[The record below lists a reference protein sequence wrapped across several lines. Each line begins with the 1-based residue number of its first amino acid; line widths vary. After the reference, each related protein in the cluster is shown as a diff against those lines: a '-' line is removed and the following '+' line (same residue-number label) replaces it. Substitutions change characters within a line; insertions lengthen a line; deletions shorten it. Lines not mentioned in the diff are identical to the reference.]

1 MQVDIPGDASSMD
14 GAFRALFAEELGLVL
29 EVAPEDESEVQSSYQ
44 SQGLSA
50 LSIGSTSAEKG
61 ISISVGGQASI
72 QGTAAL

>member
-1 MQVDIPGDASSMD
+1 MD

-29 EVAPEDESEVQSSYQ
+29 EVAPEDESEVQSAYQ

-50 LSIGSTSAEKG
+50 ASIGSTSAEKG

-72 QGTAAL
+72 QGTAVL